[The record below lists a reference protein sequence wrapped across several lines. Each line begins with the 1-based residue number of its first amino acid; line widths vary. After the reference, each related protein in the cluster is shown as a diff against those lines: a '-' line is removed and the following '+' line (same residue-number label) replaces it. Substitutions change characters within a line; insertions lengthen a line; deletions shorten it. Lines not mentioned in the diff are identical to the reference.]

1 MYVKTEPNWKRLAQ
15 NGTRI
20 FFFQMMDNFL
30 YSLVVDISEGVL
42 IVGTYSVL
50 LNTFFSGH
58 GRETP

>member
-20 FFFQMMDNFL
+20 FFLQMMDNFL
-30 YSLVVDISEGVL
+30 FSLVVDISEGVL